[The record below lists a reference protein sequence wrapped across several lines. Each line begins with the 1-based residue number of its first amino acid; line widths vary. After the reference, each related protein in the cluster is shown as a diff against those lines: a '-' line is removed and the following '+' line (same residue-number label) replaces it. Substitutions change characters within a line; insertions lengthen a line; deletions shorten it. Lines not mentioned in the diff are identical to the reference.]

1 MAARFFRLVPR
12 ARRARRAAAALSATL
27 LLCAAAATAQAHSLH
42 VYAVVEGTTIQG
54 EAYFRGHLP
63 ATNAAVSVLDPDG
76 RSLAQTT
83 TDEQGRFSLPITRA
97 CDHRI
102 VVTTADGHAGEFVVA
117 QAELPDST
125 GGTQPPA
132 QDGTVP
138 ADAAGEAPTGSNA
151 PPDAAPIA
159 VSVQMPG
166 VASGDSDPR
175 RLAAIERQLIDL
187 RREVDRYEQQTRLRD
202 VLGGVGYILGLAGVA
217 SYVAA
222 WRRAKGR
229 PPGEHGADLG
239 GSGAP

>member
-1 MAARFFRLVPR
+1 MAERFFRLVPR
-12 ARRARRAAAALSATL
+12 ARRARRAAAALSATH

-102 VVTTADGHAGEFVVA
+102 VVA

-222 WRRAKGR
+222 
-229 PPGEHGADLG
+229 
-239 GSGAP
+239 